1 MNEEIAAELHA
12 LNENIR
18 ELTKAVRELNNDTH
32 KQYVRESLGHLIDKV
47 DKFVT
52 GSSSNKNNKVD
63 TDIED
68 HYNYSDFQ
76 RRRINGGLL

>member
-47 DKFVT
+47 DEFVT
-52 GSSSNKNNKVD
+52 GSNSNKVD